1 MVYIHMYCALHV
13 IRTHVI
19 CGRYYIYGSKGKRDT
34 MLVGEIL
41 RSNDQYFARCI
52 SIERRKPPEDKPVH
66 YRVLESK
73 LLHKG
78 AVWDVVQEKLDYRG
92 ETISREFVSHPGA
105 VGVLAL
111 NDKNEAL
118 LIRQYRHPIRTREWE
133 IPAGMLD
140 LSGESPLDA
149 AKRELSEEVDM
160 CAQTWHT
167 LIDFTLTPGGSNEV
181 MRVYLAREL
190 RASQAKFNRKSEE
203 ADMEIAWI
211 PMEDLLFSVLTRRVQ
226 NPVLMLA
233 ALAAHE
239 GLQVQWKYLRDA
251 DEPWPVYERLK
262 GLIS

>member
-1 MVYIHMYCALHV
+1 MSRTVRVESRKLRWAARYKYTCIG
-13 IRTHVI
+13 THVI
-19 CGRYYIYGSKGKRDT
+19 QNSRYMWPVAYIYGSKGKRDT

-140 LSGESPLDA
+140 LSGESPLMLPSVSYQ
-149 AKRELSEEVDM
+149 KKWICV
-160 CAQTWHT
+160 HKPG
-167 LIDFTLTPGGSNEV
+167 TP
-181 MRVYLAREL
+181 
-190 RASQAKFNRKSEE
+190 
-203 ADMEIAWI
+203 
-211 PMEDLLFSVLTRRVQ
+211 
-226 NPVLMLA
+226 
-233 ALAAHE
+233 
-239 GLQVQWKYLRDA
+239 
-251 DEPWPVYERLK
+251 
-262 GLIS
+262 